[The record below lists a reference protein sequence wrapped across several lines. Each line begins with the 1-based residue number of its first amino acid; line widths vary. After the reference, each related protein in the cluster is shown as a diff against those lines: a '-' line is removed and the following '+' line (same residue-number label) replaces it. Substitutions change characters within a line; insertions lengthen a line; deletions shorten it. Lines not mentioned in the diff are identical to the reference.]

1 MRAMASTEEITL
13 REITRDTVRDILR
26 LETTEEQRSYVAP
39 NAVSISQAYFEPK
52 AWFRAVY
59 AGDRPVGFVM
69 LLDDP
74 EAPEY
79 YLWRFMIAAPEQ
91 GKGYG
96 RRALQLLVDHVRGRP
111 GATELKT
118 SCIPASS
125 GGPEPFYLGFGFRPN
140 GVVHEG
146 EMELTLPLDPG
157 A

>member
-1 MRAMASTEEITL
+1 MANGEGDVSL
-13 REITRDTVRDILR
+13 QEITRDTVREIVR
-26 LETTEEQRSYVAP
+26 LETTEEQRNFVAP

-52 AWFRAVY
+52 AWFRAIY
-59 AGDRPVGFVM
+59 AGERPVGFVM

-79 YLWRFMIAAPEQ
+79 YLWRFMIAANEQ

-96 RRALQLLVDHVRGRP
+96 WKALELLVEHVRRRP

-118 SCIPASS
+118 SCVPATS
-125 GGPEPFYLGFGFRPN
+125 GGPEPFYLAFGFRPN

-146 EMELTLPLDPG
+146 EIELTLPLRRDE
-157 A
+157 